1 MTINQ
6 GFVKKLNLR
15 ETINDSVALDNL
27 GGVGISN
34 DLAIIQNNL
43 RNTSTASY
51 QFLIDGYFT
60 IDSEIDF
67 SFTDDDVVTVDKDI
81 NVGITTI
88 FAGVDY
94 YVCNN
99 VEENKFKLST
109 TSSSTGIST
118 IIVSQVV
125 PDDFTFIR
133 KDPVYQENLINFIKP
148 EIPDDTQISFA
159 YFGGDPINST
169 FKSIELSQGSAEFE
183 INNIKYKTNKDTLSD
198 KDINVEGSIIIED
211 PVQFNATGINSVRS
225 PGLFIGE
232 IRAFSQLNNPWTTQV
247 GTGLSTLSTEASVE
261 EIYFGNNIRISGIGT
276 ANLVG
281 ITFINLG
288 GSNPYQIA
296 ENPSWIPTLTDGRT
310 LNDNLTTLW
319 NGIDVVQ
326 TSTGYDLLLQ
336 GSPGSAR
343 DGEWFV
349 YFTNSTGLVT
359 GNSGWQTT
367 AQASLLEVFTKFPN
381 FPQATVPQPH
391 TSVKVFTH
399 KLPITINGE
408 TYYLLLRA

>member
-6 GFVKKLNLR
+6 GFVKKLNLQ
-15 ETINDSVALDNL
+15 ETPNDNDALDNL
-27 GGVGISN
+27 GGAGIAN

-43 RNTSTASY
+43 RNTSTAPY

-99 VEENKFKLST
+99 VAENKFKLST
-109 TSSSTGIST
+109 TPSSTGIST

-148 EIPDDTQISFA
+148 EIPEDTTSIFNYFA
-159 YFGGDPINST
+159 GDAINDA
-169 FKSIELSQGSAEFE
+169 FKSIELSQGSAEFQ
-183 INNIKYKTNKDTLSD
+183 INNIKYKTNKDTLLD
-198 KDINVEGSIIIED
+198 EDINVEGSVVIED
-211 PVQFNATGINSVRS
+211 PVQFNATGINDVRS

-232 IRAFSQLNNPWTTQV
+232 IRAFSQSNNPWTTQV
-247 GTGLSTLSTEASVE
+247 GTGLSTLSTEAFVE
-261 EIYFGNNIRISGIGT
+261 EIYFGNNIAISGIGT

-281 ITFINLG
+281 ITFINPG
-288 GSNPYQIA
+288 GSSPYQIA
-296 ENPSWIPTLTDGRT
+296 ENPSWIPRLTDGRT
-310 LNDNLTTLW
+310 LNDAASSLY
-319 NGIDVVQ
+319 NGIDAVQ
-326 TSTGYDLLLQ
+326 TSSGYDLLLI
-336 GSPGSAR
+336 GTGAR
-343 DGEWFV
+343 DGQWFV

-359 GNSGWQTT
+359 GNSGWQPF
-367 AQASLLEVFTKFPN
+367 AQASQLEVFTKFPN

-399 KLPITINGE
+399 KLPIIINGE

>member
-43 RNTSTASY
+43 RNTTTASY

-60 IDSEIDF
+60 IDSETDF

-159 YFGGDPINST
+159 YFGGDPINDT

-211 PVQFNATGINSVRS
+211 PVQFNATGINNVRS

-232 IRAFSQLNNPWTTQV
+232 IRAFSQLNNPWTQV

-281 ITFINLG
+281 ITFINPG

-336 GSPGSAR
+336 GSQDFAR
-343 DGEWFV
+343 EGQWFV